1 MKINHREVAET
12 MTVVDLMAKS
22 HATARDKGWWDPPR
36 GLDQCLLLAHCEISE
51 AVEALRDGA
60 DVERAMRSIGFED
73 TEAGPKP
80 VGFASE
86 IADVF
91 IRLADACAHFG
102 VPLAEAIALKLDYN
116 EKRPYRHGGKS
127 M

>member
-1 MKINHREVAET
+1 MNSNHREVAKT
-12 MTVVDLMAKS
+12 MTIADLMAKS
-22 HATARDKGWWDPPR
+22 HATARDKGWWDMPR

-51 AVEALRDGA
+51 AVEALRDGG
-60 DVERAMRSIGFED
+60 DVSRAMKSIEFED

-102 VPLAEAIALKLDYN
+102 VPLAEAIALKMAYN
-116 EKRPYRHGGKS
+116 DGRPYRHGGKS